1 MITNSLC
8 ITHPRFAGCQ
18 PISVFCREGE
28 RPMSKEPTLHANSH
42 ILFRKKFHL
51 ASTEGCVIRITA
63 DDYYKL
69 YINGRFVTQGPA
81 PGYNTSYYY
90 NEIPVGQFLTEGENT
105 IAVHTYYQGL
115 INRVWVSGD
124 LRHMMALELLQHE
137 TPVVVSDTSWKTAP
151 HTAFSPANIVG
162 YCTAFTE
169 NYDSNAPECAFAAP
183 DFDDS
188 AWDLAIP
195 YDAAD
200 YSFIKQPTEQLDV
213 YFMHPASIRR
223 YDNIV
228 SIDFGREIVGNLS
241 LRAMGRKGDSIVI
254 RSGEELLEDG
264 RVRHVLRCNCGYGE
278 SWTLSGG
285 LDTLNQFD
293 YKGFRYV
300 ELHLP
305 EECKIKDEDIYAVVR
320 HYPFR
325 EAVPFPL
332 THERYADKRS
342 LLERIWRLCAD
353 TIHYSTQEIYMDCP
367 TREKGQYLGDASITA
382 PVHTLLTGD
391 GAMMKKALY
400 EYARSSF
407 ISESLMTVAP
417 ASYMQEIA
425 DYSMQYPMQLLA
437 YYDLTGDIET
447 LRELEPYAT
456 RCTDAFAPFEREDG
470 LVEAVPTWNL
480 VDWPKNL
487 RDDYDFPNDKPTPRG
502 LHNVINCFR
511 YGMLCDMNRLYA
523 LLGIDRRYETERMAR
538 AFVDVFYRP
547 SLSLFADAENTDHT
561 AIHSNFLPLFVGLGR
576 FAPEGTTE
584 KIIQNIR
591 ERGLV
596 TGVYMAYFLLE
607 ALVRVGEYDLAV
619 DLMTAPG
626 AWPLML
632 DEGATTTFEAW
643 GKDQKWNT
651 SLCHPWATA
660 PILIMKEIA
669 DAMDRTKK

>member
-1 MITNSLC
+1 MVQNDV
-8 ITHPRFAGCQ
+8 A
-18 PISVFCREGE
+18 
-28 RPMSKEPTLHANSH
+28 
-42 ILFRKKFHL
+42 
-51 ASTEGCVIRITA
+51 
-63 DDYYKL
+63 
-69 YINGRFVTQGPA
+69 
-81 PGYNTSYYY
+81 
-90 NEIPVGQFLTEGENT
+90 
-105 IAVHTYYQGL
+105 
-115 INRVWVSGD
+115 
-124 LRHMMALELLQHE
+124 
-137 TPVVVSDTSWKTAP
+137 VVVSDTSWKTAP
-151 HTAFSPANIVG
+151 HTGFSPANIVG
-162 YCTAFTE
+162 YHTSFTE
-169 NYDSNAPECAFAAP
+169 NYDSNAAECAFAEP

-188 AWDLAIP
+188 TWEFAIP
-195 YDAAD
+195 YAAAD
-200 YSFIKQPTEQLDV
+200 YRFIKQPTEQLDV
-213 YFMHPASIRR
+213 YFMAPASIHRH
-223 YDNIV
+223 DSIV
-228 SIDFGREIVGNLS
+228 SVDFGREIVGNLS
-241 LRAMGRKGDSIVI
+241 LCAKGRKGDSIVI
-254 RSGEELLEDG
+254 RSGEELLGDG
-264 RVRHVLRCNCGYGE
+264 HVRHVLRCNCGYGE
-278 SWTLSGG
+278 SWTLSGN

-293 YKGFRYV
+293 FKGFRYV

-305 EECKIKDEDIYAVVR
+305 EDCELKDEDIRAVVR

-325 EAVPFPL
+325 EAEPFPL
-332 THERYADKRS
+332 THERYAAKRPM
-342 LLERIWRLCAD
+342 LERIWRLCAD
-353 TIHYSTQEIYMDCP
+353 TIHYSTQEVYMDCP

-382 PVHTLLTGD
+382 PVQVLLTGD

-407 ISESLMTVAP
+407 ISESLMSIAP

-456 RCTDAFAPFEREDG
+456 RCTDSFAPFEREDG
-470 LVEAVPTWNL
+470 LVESIPTWNL

-487 RDDYDFPNDKPTPRG
+487 RDGYDFPNDKPTPPG

-511 YGMLCDMNRLYA
+511 YGMLCDMNRLYTI
-523 LLGIDRRYETERMAR
+523 LGIDRRYETERMAR

-547 SLSLFADAENTDHT
+547 SLSLFADAEHTDHT
-561 AIHSNFLPLFVGLGR
+561 AIHSNALPLFVGLDR
-576 FAPEGTTE
+576 FAPEGTTK

-607 ALVRVGEYDLAV
+607 ALVRAGEYDLAV

-669 DAMDRTKK
+669 DALAHSEG